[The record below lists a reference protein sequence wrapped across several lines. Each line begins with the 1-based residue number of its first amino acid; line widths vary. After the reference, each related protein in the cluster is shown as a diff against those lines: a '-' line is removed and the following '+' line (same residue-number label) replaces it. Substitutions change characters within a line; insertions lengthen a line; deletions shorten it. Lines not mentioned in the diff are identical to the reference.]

1 MEIEKAS
8 IIGGN
13 ISGIDLGESLDD
25 ISLQEIKTALAER
38 SVLFF
43 RDQ

>member
-13 ISGIDLGESLDD
+13 ISGIDLGGSLDD